1 MIFFFSSKSKPFRK
15 QPCLTGFILLSLL
28 LFNIYQPFKLQA
40 AKNSSGSKVSI
51 NLPQTI
57 ILKEFI
63 KIISENTGTV
73 FVYEEKNMRGQMSIT
88 APRNFKVTPEDAF
101 FFFEKILA
109 SQGLAMVRRKESNV
123 VEILPTADA
132 RFSRLPITNDGEK
145 ISAKSGNY
153 VMRLIP
159 IFHANLKGIQSTL
172 QPIFSKT
179 GVLLVYEPMNMLI
192 VIDVESNV
200 SRIVELIDMLDT
212 SAPEGVEQVVTLQ
225 QIIHNDVSEIHK
237 TVSELFSNLVRNGKP
252 TKFKLLIET
261 RLNSLFIVA
270 NRDTTEEIIELIE
283 KVDVPVEG
291 AKTTI
296 HELNYSDAAKLVP
309 LITTVFPKTNS
320 IKIVPFA
327 PFNALIIIAN
337 PVTTRQII
345 DLVDQLDIPRGNRQ
359 IMLQQLDYAS
369 AKTLAPLLSKIFS
382 DKVIAGKGEGK
393 TSSGSPVKIIAEPRL
408 NALIIIADRL
418 ATDRVLQ
425 LISKLDTEQ
434 GTSGETQL
442 KLIPLKNTSAKR
454 MANLLTKIFADK
466 VVAGKGEG
474 NTAKTSPVKIIE
486 EERLNSLII
495 IAGRIEI
502 DSILSLVKQLDVY
515 QESGKIQSN
524 FKLYHLQHAVAK
536 DMALMLKEVTGK
548 ITEVARKDEKPLAGT
563 KAQSKTTKSG
573 TQSEISISADE
584 ATNSLLIFAPAD
596 AFKTLD
602 QIIVELDV
610 ARMQVYVEALV
621 MEVTLSKSLDLG
633 INWKAAGTTN
643 KNRIITGGFP
653 NGGAFT
659 GPNSSG
665 SLGSATSA
673 SADSTIGVLNGNTIS
688 IGGQEFFSFGAFVK
702 AVQNNNDVN
711 VLANPQLMIINNPQ
725 EGEVPNINVVSV
737 VPVSPKTVTSAS
749 NITTKEYQYKE
760 VGIKLEIKP
769 QISGENSIRLDI
781 AQESSDVVNPG
792 AEAITIFKRTI
803 KTSVI
808 AEDGEI
814 IVLGGLIKE
823 KIARDQDKIPGF
835 GDLPLLGWLFRS
847 KKDQFEKINLLIFI
861 RPNIIRTKADLER
874 VNQNASSRFKKVKEL
889 NKVTNQVLEDMGLP
903 ELSDKAERVT
913 E

>member
-1 MIFFFSSKSKPFRK
+1 MIFFFTSISKSLRK
-15 QPCLTGFILLSLL
+15 HNWLSGFFLLCLL
-28 LFNIYQPFKLQA
+28 LFHISQPFELEA
-40 AKNSSGSKVSI
+40 AKKKPSSKVSI

-88 APRNFKVTPEDAF
+88 APRNFKVTPQDAF

-109 SQGLAMVRRKESNV
+109 SQGLAMVRKKGSKV
-123 VEILPTADA
+123 VEILPSADA
-132 RFSRLPITNDGEK
+132 RFSRLPISKDGGK
-145 ISAKSGNY
+145 ISAKGGNY

-159 IFHANLKGIQSTL
+159 IVHADLKGIQSTL

-200 SRIVELIDMLDT
+200 SRIVELIEMLDT
-212 SAPEGVEQVVTLQ
+212 SAPEGVEQIVTLQ
-225 QIIHNDVSEIHK
+225 KILHNDVTEIHK

-252 TKFKLLIET
+252 TQFKLLIEA
-261 RLNSLFIVA
+261 RLNSMFIVA
-270 NRDTTEEIIELIE
+270 NRETTEEIIELIE

-296 HELNYSDAAKLVP
+296 HELKYSDAAKLVP
-309 LITTVFPKTNS
+309 LITTVFPKTTS

-337 PVTTRQII
+337 PVTTQQII

-359 IMLQQLDYAS
+359 IMLQQLNYAS
-369 AKTLAPLLSKIFS
+369 ATTLAPLLSKIFA
-382 DKVIAGKGEGK
+382 DKVVAGKGEGA
-393 TSSGSPVKIIAEPRL
+393 TATGSPVKIIAEPRL

-418 ATDRVLQ
+418 ATDRVLL
-425 LISKLDTEQ
+425 LIAKLDTEQ

-454 MANLLTKIFADK
+454 MANLLTKIFSDR

-474 NTAKTSPVKIIE
+474 NTAKASPVKIIE

-495 IAGRIEI
+495 IAGRLEIER
-502 DSILSLVKQLDVY
+502 ILSLIKQLDVF
-515 QESGKIQSN
+515 QESGKVRSN

-536 DMALMLKEVTGK
+536 DIAVLLKEVTGR
-548 ITEVARKDEKPLAGT
+548 ISEVSRKDEKPQLS
-563 KAQSKTTKSG
+563 KALSKTAGSG
-573 TQSEISISADE
+573 TQSDISISADE

-610 ARMQVYVEALV
+610 PRMQVYVEALI

-633 INWKAAGTTN
+633 INWKAAGATSG
-643 KNRIITGGFP
+643 NRIITGGFP
-653 NGGAFT
+653 GGGAFT
-659 GPNSSG
+659 GD
-665 SLGSATSA
+665 ATSGGTA
-673 SADSTIGVLNGNTIS
+673 ATTAAENTIGVLNGNTIS
-688 IGGQEFFSFGAFVK
+688 IGGKEFFSFGAFVK

-725 EGEVPNINVVSV
+725 EGEVPNISVVSV

-749 NITTKEYQYKE
+749 NITTTEYQFKE

-769 QISGENSIRLDI
+769 QISGKNSIRLDI
-781 AQESSDVVNPG
+781 AQESSDVVNP
-792 AEAITIFKRTI
+792 AANPITIFKRTI

-808 AEDGEI
+808 AEDGKI

-823 KIARDQDKIPGF
+823 KMVRERSKIPGF
-835 GDLPLLGWLFRS
+835 GDIPLIGWLFRS
-847 KKDQFEKINLLIFI
+847 KKDGFEKINLLIFI
-861 RPNIIRTKADLER
+861 RPTIIRTKADLER
-874 VNQNASSRFKKVKEL
+874 VNQRASSRFKKANEL
-889 NKVTNQVLEDMGLP
+889 DKISNQVLEDMGLP
-903 ELSDKAERVT
+903 ELSD
-913 E
+913 

>member
-1 MIFFFSSKSKPFRK
+1 MIFFFTSISKLLRK
-15 QPCLTGFILLSLL
+15 HNWLSGFFLLCLL
-28 LFNIYQPFKLQA
+28 LFHISQPFELEA
-40 AKNSSGSKVSI
+40 AKKKPSSKVSI

-88 APRNFKVTPEDAF
+88 APRNFKVTPQDAF

-109 SQGLAMVRRKESNV
+109 SQGLAMVRKKGSKV
-123 VEILPTADA
+123 VEILPSADA
-132 RFSRLPITNDGEK
+132 RFSRLPISKDGGK
-145 ISAKSGNY
+145 ISAKGGNY

-159 IFHANLKGIQSTL
+159 IVHADLKGIQSTL

-200 SRIVELIDMLDT
+200 SRIVELIEMLDT
-212 SAPEGVEQVVTLQ
+212 SAPEGVEQIVTLQ
-225 QIIHNDVSEIHK
+225 KILHNDVTEIHK

-252 TKFKLLIET
+252 TQFKLLIEA
-261 RLNSLFIVA
+261 RLNSMFIVA
-270 NRDTTEEIIELIE
+270 NRETTEEIIELIE

-296 HELNYSDAAKLVP
+296 HELKYSDAAKLVP
-309 LITTVFPKTNS
+309 LITTVFPKTTS

-337 PVTTRQII
+337 PVTTQQII

-359 IMLQQLDYAS
+359 IMLQQLNYAS
-369 AKTLAPLLSKIFS
+369 ATTLAPLLSKIFA
-382 DKVIAGKGEGK
+382 DKVVAGKGEGA
-393 TSSGSPVKIIAEPRL
+393 TATGSPVKIIAEPRL

-418 ATDRVLQ
+418 ATDRVLL
-425 LISKLDTEQ
+425 LIAKLDTEQ

-454 MANLLTKIFADK
+454 MANLLTKIFSDR

-474 NTAKTSPVKIIE
+474 NTAKASPVKIIE

-495 IAGRIEI
+495 IAGRLEIER
-502 DSILSLVKQLDVY
+502 ILSLIKQLDVF
-515 QESGKIQSN
+515 QESGKVHSN

-536 DMALMLKEVTGK
+536 DIAVLLKEVTGR
-548 ITEVARKDEKPLAGT
+548 ISEVSRKDEKPQLS
-563 KAQSKTTKSG
+563 KALSKTAGSG
-573 TQSEISISADE
+573 TQSDISISADE

-610 ARMQVYVEALV
+610 PRMQVYVEALI

-633 INWKAAGTTN
+633 INWKAAGATSG
-643 KNRIITGGFP
+643 NRIITGGFP
-653 NGGAFT
+653 GGGAFT
-659 GPNSSG
+659 GD
-665 SLGSATSA
+665 ATTGGTA
-673 SADSTIGVLNGNTIS
+673 ATTAAENTIGVLNGNTIS
-688 IGGQEFFSFGAFVK
+688 IGGKEFFSFGAFVK

-725 EGEVPNINVVSV
+725 EGEVPNISVVSV

-749 NITTKEYQYKE
+749 NITTTEYQFKE

-769 QISGENSIRLDI
+769 QISGKNSIRLDI
-781 AQESSDVVNPG
+781 AQESSDVVNP
-792 AEAITIFKRTI
+792 AANPITIFKRTI

-808 AEDGEI
+808 AEDGKI

-823 KIARDQDKIPGF
+823 KMVRERSKIPGF
-835 GDLPLLGWLFRS
+835 GDIPLIGWLFRS
-847 KKDQFEKINLLIFI
+847 KKDGFEKINLLIFI
-861 RPNIIRTKADLER
+861 RPTIIRTKADLER
-874 VNQNASSRFKKVKEL
+874 VNQRASSRFKKANEL
-889 NKVTNQVLEDMGLP
+889 DKISNQVLEDMGLP
-903 ELSDKAERVT
+903 ELSD
-913 E
+913 

>member
-1 MIFFFSSKSKPFRK
+1 MIFFFTSISKLLRK
-15 QPCLTGFILLSLL
+15 HNWLYGFFLLCLL
-28 LFNIYQPFKLQA
+28 LFHISQPFELEA
-40 AKNSSGSKVSI
+40 AKKKPSSKVSI

-88 APRNFKVTPEDAF
+88 APRNFKVTPQDAF

-109 SQGLAMVRRKESNV
+109 SQGLAMVRKKGSKV
-123 VEILPTADA
+123 VEILPSADA
-132 RFSRLPITNDGEK
+132 RFSRLPISKDGGK
-145 ISAKSGNY
+145 ISAKGGNY

-159 IFHANLKGIQSTL
+159 IVHADLKGIQSTL

-200 SRIVELIDMLDT
+200 SRIVELIEMLDT
-212 SAPEGVEQVVTLQ
+212 SAPEGVEQIVTLQ
-225 QIIHNDVSEIHK
+225 KILHNDVTEIHK

-252 TKFKLLIET
+252 TQFKLLIEA
-261 RLNSLFIVA
+261 RLNSMFIVA
-270 NRDTTEEIIELIE
+270 NRETTEEIIELIE

-296 HELNYSDAAKLVP
+296 HELKYSDAAKLVP
-309 LITTVFPKTNS
+309 LITTVFPKTTS

-337 PVTTRQII
+337 PVTTQQII

-359 IMLQQLDYAS
+359 IMLQQLNYAS
-369 AKTLAPLLSKIFS
+369 ATTLAPLLSKIFA
-382 DKVIAGKGEGK
+382 DKVVAGKGEGA
-393 TSSGSPVKIIAEPRL
+393 TATGSPVKIIAEPRL

-418 ATDRVLQ
+418 ATDRVLL
-425 LISKLDTEQ
+425 LIAKLDTEQ

-454 MANLLTKIFADK
+454 MANLLTKIFSDR

-474 NTAKTSPVKIIE
+474 NTAKASPVKIIE

-495 IAGRIEI
+495 IAGRLEIER
-502 DSILSLVKQLDVY
+502 ILSLIKQLDVF
-515 QESGKIQSN
+515 QESGKVRSN

-536 DMALMLKEVTGK
+536 DIAVLLKEVTGR
-548 ITEVARKDEKPLAGT
+548 ISEVSRKDEKPQLS
-563 KAQSKTTKSG
+563 KALSKTAGSG
-573 TQSEISISADE
+573 TQSDISISADE

-610 ARMQVYVEALV
+610 PRMQVYVEALI

-633 INWKAAGTTN
+633 INWKAAGATSG
-643 KNRIITGGFP
+643 NRIITGGFP
-653 NGGAFT
+653 GGGAFT
-659 GPNSSG
+659 GD
-665 SLGSATSA
+665 ATSGGTA
-673 SADSTIGVLNGNTIS
+673 ATTAAENTIGVLNGNTIS
-688 IGGQEFFSFGAFVK
+688 IGGKEFFSFGAFVK

-725 EGEVPNINVVSV
+725 EGEVPNISVVSV

-749 NITTKEYQYKE
+749 NITTTEYQFKE

-769 QISGENSIRLDI
+769 QISGKNSIRLDI
-781 AQESSDVVNPG
+781 AQESSDVVNP
-792 AEAITIFKRTI
+792 AANPITIFKRTI

-808 AEDGEI
+808 AEDGKI

-823 KIARDQDKIPGF
+823 KMVRERSKIPGF
-835 GDLPLLGWLFRS
+835 GDIPLIGWLFRS
-847 KKDQFEKINLLIFI
+847 KKDGFEKINLLIFI
-861 RPNIIRTKADLER
+861 RPTIIRTKADLER
-874 VNQNASSRFKKVKEL
+874 VNQRASSRFKKANEL
-889 NKVTNQVLEDMGLP
+889 DKISNQVLEDMGLP
-903 ELSDKAERVT
+903 ELSD
-913 E
+913 

>member
-1 MIFFFSSKSKPFRK
+1 MIFFFTSISKSLRK
-15 QPCLTGFILLSLL
+15 HNWLSGFFLLCLL
-28 LFNIYQPFKLQA
+28 LFHISQPFELEA
-40 AKNSSGSKVSI
+40 AKKKPSSKVSI

-88 APRNFKVTPEDAF
+88 APRNFKVTPQDAF

-109 SQGLAMVRRKESNV
+109 SQGLAMVRKKGSKV
-123 VEILPTADA
+123 VEILPSADA
-132 RFSRLPITNDGEK
+132 RFSRLPISKDGGK
-145 ISAKSGNY
+145 ISAKGGNY

-159 IFHANLKGIQSTL
+159 IVHADLKGIQSTL

-200 SRIVELIDMLDT
+200 SRIVELIEMLDT
-212 SAPEGVEQVVTLQ
+212 SAPEGVEQIVTLQ
-225 QIIHNDVSEIHK
+225 KIIHNDVTEIHK

-252 TKFKLLIET
+252 TQFKLLIEA
-261 RLNSLFIVA
+261 RLNSMFIVA
-270 NRDTTEEIIELIE
+270 NRETTEEIIELIE

-296 HELNYSDAAKLVP
+296 HELKYSDAAKLVP
-309 LITTVFPKTNS
+309 LITTVFPKTTS

-337 PVTTRQII
+337 PVTTQQII

-359 IMLQQLDYAS
+359 IMLQQLNYAS
-369 AKTLAPLLSKIFS
+369 ATTLAPLLSKIFA
-382 DKVIAGKGEGK
+382 DKVVAGKGEGA
-393 TSSGSPVKIIAEPRL
+393 TATGSPVKIIAEPRL

-418 ATDRVLQ
+418 ATDRVLL
-425 LISKLDTEQ
+425 LIAKLDTEQ

-454 MANLLTKIFADK
+454 MANLLTKIFSDR

-474 NTAKTSPVKIIE
+474 NTAKASPVKIIE

-495 IAGRIEI
+495 IAGRLEIER
-502 DSILSLVKQLDVY
+502 ILSLIKQLDVF
-515 QESGKIQSN
+515 QESGKVRSN

-536 DMALMLKEVTGK
+536 DIAVLLKEVTGR
-548 ITEVARKDEKPLAGT
+548 ISEVSRKDEKPQLS
-563 KAQSKTTKSG
+563 KALSKTAGSG
-573 TQSEISISADE
+573 TQSDISISADE

-610 ARMQVYVEALV
+610 PRMQVYVEALI

-633 INWKAAGTTN
+633 INWKAAGATSG
-643 KNRIITGGFP
+643 NRIITGGFP
-653 NGGAFT
+653 GGGAFT
-659 GPNSSG
+659 GD
-665 SLGSATSA
+665 ATSGGTA
-673 SADSTIGVLNGNTIS
+673 ATTAAENTIGVLNGNTIS
-688 IGGQEFFSFGAFVK
+688 IGGKEFFSFGAFVK

-725 EGEVPNINVVSV
+725 EGEVPNISVVSV

-749 NITTKEYQYKE
+749 NITTTEYQFKE

-769 QISGENSIRLDI
+769 QISGKNSIRLDI
-781 AQESSDVVNPG
+781 AQESSDVVNPT
-792 AEAITIFKRTI
+792 ANPITIFKRTI

-808 AEDGEI
+808 AEDGKI

-823 KIARDQDKIPGF
+823 KMVRERSKIPGF
-835 GDLPLLGWLFRS
+835 GDIPLIGWLFRS
-847 KKDQFEKINLLIFI
+847 KKDGFEKINLLIFI
-861 RPNIIRTKADLER
+861 RPTIIRTKADLER
-874 VNQNASSRFKKVKEL
+874 VNQRASSRFKKANEL
-889 NKVTNQVLEDMGLP
+889 DKISNQVLEDMGLP
-903 ELSDKAERVT
+903 ELSD
-913 E
+913 

>member
-63 KIISENTGTV
+63 KIISKNTGTV

-749 NITTKEYQYKE
+749 NITTKEYQFKE

-874 VNQNASSRFKKVKEL
+874 VNRNASTRFKKVKEL

>member
-63 KIISENTGTV
+63 KIISKNTGTV

-359 IMLQQLDYAS
+359 IMLQQLNYAS

-502 DSILSLVKQLDVY
+502 DSILSLIKQLDVY

-725 EGEVPNINVVSV
+725 EGDVPNINVVSI
-737 VPVSPKTVTSAS
+737 VPVSQKTVTSAN
-749 NITTKEYQYKE
+749 NISTKEYQFKE

-781 AQESSDVVNPG
+781 SQESSDVVNPG
-792 AEAITIFKRTI
+792 VEAITIFKRTI

-847 KKDQFEKINLLIFI
+847 KQNQFEKINLLIFI
-861 RPNIIRTKADLER
+861 RPNIIRSKADLER
-874 VNQNASSRFKKVKEL
+874 VNQRASSRFKKAKEL
-889 NKVTNQVLEDMGLP
+889 NKVSNQVLEDMGLP
-903 ELSDKAERVT
+903 ELSEKKERVT

>member
-1 MIFFFSSKSKPFRK
+1 M
-15 QPCLTGFILLSLL
+15 
-28 LFNIYQPFKLQA
+28 FNIYQPFKLQA

-63 KIISENTGTV
+63 KIISKNTGTV

-359 IMLQQLDYAS
+359 IMLQQLNYAS

-548 ITEVARKDEKPLAGT
+548 ITEVARKDEKPLVGT

>member
-1 MIFFFSSKSKPFRK
+1 MIFFFTSISKLLRK
-15 QPCLTGFILLSLL
+15 HNWLSGFFLLCLL
-28 LFNIYQPFKLQA
+28 LFHISQPFELEA
-40 AKNSSGSKVSI
+40 AKKKPSSKVSI

-88 APRNFKVTPEDAF
+88 APRNFKVTPQDAF

-109 SQGLAMVRRKESNV
+109 SQGLAMVRKKGSKV
-123 VEILPTADA
+123 VEILPSADA
-132 RFSRLPITNDGEK
+132 RFSRLPISKDGGK
-145 ISAKSGNY
+145 ISAKGGNY

-159 IFHANLKGIQSTL
+159 IVHADLKGIQSTL

-200 SRIVELIDMLDT
+200 SRIVELIEMLDT
-212 SAPEGVEQVVTLQ
+212 SAPEGVEQIVTLQ
-225 QIIHNDVSEIHK
+225 KILHNDVTEIHK

-252 TKFKLLIET
+252 TQFKLLIEA
-261 RLNSLFIVA
+261 RLNSMFIVA
-270 NRDTTEEIIELIE
+270 NRETTEEIIELIE

-296 HELNYSDAAKLVP
+296 HELKYSDAAKLVP
-309 LITTVFPKTNS
+309 LITTVFPKTTS

-337 PVTTRQII
+337 PVTTQQII

-359 IMLQQLDYAS
+359 IMLQQLNYAS
-369 AKTLAPLLSKIFS
+369 ATTLAPLLSKIFA
-382 DKVIAGKGEGK
+382 DKVVAGKGEGA
-393 TSSGSPVKIIAEPRL
+393 TATGSPVKIIAEPRL

-418 ATDRVLQ
+418 ATDRVLL
-425 LISKLDTEQ
+425 LIAKLDTEQ

-454 MANLLTKIFADK
+454 MANLLTKIFSDR

-474 NTAKTSPVKIIE
+474 NTAKASPVKIIE

-495 IAGRIEI
+495 IAGRLEIER
-502 DSILSLVKQLDVY
+502 ILSLIKQLDVF
-515 QESGKIQSN
+515 QESGKVRSN

-536 DMALMLKEVTGK
+536 DIAVLLKEVTGR
-548 ITEVARKDEKPLAGT
+548 ISEVSRKDEKPQLS
-563 KAQSKTTKSG
+563 KALSKTAGSG
-573 TQSEISISADE
+573 TQSDISISADE

-610 ARMQVYVEALV
+610 PRMQVYVEALI

-633 INWKAAGTTN
+633 INWKAAGATSG
-643 KNRIITGGFP
+643 NRIITGGFP
-653 NGGAFT
+653 GGGAFT
-659 GPNSSG
+659 GD
-665 SLGSATSA
+665 ATTGGTA
-673 SADSTIGVLNGNTIS
+673 ATTAAENTIGVLNGNTIS
-688 IGGQEFFSFGAFVK
+688 IGGKEFFSFGAFVK

-725 EGEVPNINVVSV
+725 EGEVPNISVVSV

-749 NITTKEYQYKE
+749 NITTTEYQFKE

-769 QISGENSIRLDI
+769 QISGKNSIRLDI
-781 AQESSDVVNPG
+781 AQESSDVVNP
-792 AEAITIFKRTI
+792 AANPITIFKRTI

-808 AEDGEI
+808 AEDGKI

-823 KIARDQDKIPGF
+823 KMVRERSKIPGF
-835 GDLPLLGWLFRS
+835 GDIPLIGWLFRS
-847 KKDQFEKINLLIFI
+847 KKDGFEKINLLIFI
-861 RPNIIRTKADLER
+861 RPTIIRTKADLER
-874 VNQNASSRFKKVKEL
+874 VNQRASSRFKKANEL
-889 NKVTNQVLEDMGLP
+889 DKISNQVLEDMGLP
-903 ELSDKAERVT
+903 ELSD
-913 E
+913 

>member
-1 MIFFFSSKSKPFRK
+1 MILFLSILSEQYRKFHRLSGIIFLSLFLFQASFPVEIEAAKKKKSSKV
-15 QPCLTGFILLSLL
+15 T
-28 LFNIYQPFKLQA
+28 
-40 AKNSSGSKVSI
+40 I
-51 NLPQTI
+51 NLPQTL

-63 KIISENTGTV
+63 KIISRHTGTV

-88 APRNFKVTPEDAF
+88 APRNFKVSAEDAF
-101 FFFEKILA
+101 YFFEKILA
-109 SQGLAMVRRKESNV
+109 SQGLAMVRKKGSKV
-123 VEILPTADA
+123 VEILTAADA
-132 RFSRLPITNDGEK
+132 RFSRLPISKDGGK
-145 ISAKSGNY
+145 VNAKGGNY

-159 IFHANLKGIQSTL
+159 IRHADLKGIQSTL

-200 SRIVELIDMLDT
+200 SRIVQLIDMLDI
-212 SAPEGVEQVVTLQ
+212 SQPEGVEQIVTLL
-225 QIIHNDVSEIHK
+225 QIVHNDVTEIHK
-237 TVSELFSNLVRNGKP
+237 TVSELFSNIVLNGKP
-252 TKFKLLIET
+252 PKFKLLIEA

-270 NRDTTEEIIELIE
+270 NRETTAEIIELIE
-283 KVDVPVEG
+283 QVDVPVEG
-291 AKTTI
+291 ATTTI
-296 HELNYSDAAKLVP
+296 HELQYSDAAKLIP
-309 LITTVFPKTNS
+309 LITTVFPKTSS
-320 IKIVPFA
+320 IKILPFA

-337 PVTTRQII
+337 PVTTQQII

-359 IMLQQLDYAS
+359 IKLHTLQYAS
-369 AKTLAPLLSKIFS
+369 ATTLAPLLSKIFA
-382 DKVIAGKGEGK
+382 DKIVAGKGEGK
-393 TSSGSPVKIIAEPRL
+393 TATGSAVKIIAEPRL

-425 LISKLDTEQ
+425 LIAKLDTVQ

-442 KLIPLKNTSAKR
+442 KLVPLENTSAKR
-454 MANLLTKIFADK
+454 MAVLLSKIFSDS

-474 NTAKTSPVKIIE
+474 KTAKASPVKIIE

-495 IAGRIEI
+495 IAGRLEIEQ
-502 DSILSLVKQLDVY
+502 ILSLIKKLDVF
-515 QESGKIQSN
+515 QESGKIKSN
-524 FKLYHLQHAVAK
+524 FKLYHLKHAVAK
-536 DMALMLKEVTGK
+536 DMAIMLKEVTGR
-548 ITEVARKDEKPLAGT
+548 ITEVARKDEKP
-563 KAQSKTTKSG
+563 KPESQNQSKTVGSG
-573 TQSEISISADE
+573 GQTDISISADE
-584 ATNSLLIFAPAD
+584 ATNSLLIFAPSD
-596 AFKTLD
+596 AFTTLD
-602 QIIVELDV
+602 KIIIELDV
-610 ARMQVYVEALV
+610 PRMQVYVEALV

-633 INWKAAGTTN
+633 INWKASGVTSGG
-643 KNRIITGGFP
+643 RVRTGGFP
-653 NGGAFT
+653 GAGAFT
-659 GPNSSG
+659 AD
-665 SLGSATSA
+665 SATIA
-673 SADSTIGVLNGNTIS
+673 ADSSTIGVLNGNTIS
-688 IGGQEFFSFGAFVK
+688 IGGNEFFSFGAFVK

-725 EGEVPNINVVSV
+725 EGEIPNINVVSV

-823 KIARDQDKIPGF
+823 KVARNQNKIPGF
-835 GDLPLLGWLFRS
+835 GDLPLIGWLFRS
-847 KKDQFEKINLLIFI
+847 KLDQFEKINLLIFI
-861 RPNIIRTKADLER
+861 RPTIIRTKIDLKK
-874 VNQNASSRFKKVKEL
+874 VNQRASARFKKAKEL
-889 NKVTNQVLEDMGLP
+889 NKVSDQVLEDMGIP
-903 ELSDKAERVT
+903 ELYDNLDKVT

>member
-1 MIFFFSSKSKPFRK
+1 MIFFFTSISKSLRK
-15 QPCLTGFILLSLL
+15 HNWLSGFFLLCLL
-28 LFNIYQPFKLQA
+28 LFHISQPFELEA
-40 AKNSSGSKVSI
+40 AKKKPSSKVSI

-88 APRNFKVTPEDAF
+88 APRNFKVTPQDAF

-109 SQGLAMVRRKESNV
+109 SQGLAMVRKKGSKV
-123 VEILPTADA
+123 VEILPSADA
-132 RFSRLPITNDGEK
+132 RFSRLPISKDGGK
-145 ISAKSGNY
+145 ISAKGGNY

-159 IFHANLKGIQSTL
+159 IVHADLKGIQSTL

-200 SRIVELIDMLDT
+200 SRIVELIEMLDT
-212 SAPEGVEQVVTLQ
+212 SAPEGVEQIVTLQ
-225 QIIHNDVSEIHK
+225 KILHNDVTEIHK

-252 TKFKLLIET
+252 TQFKLLIEA
-261 RLNSLFIVA
+261 RLNSMFIVA
-270 NRDTTEEIIELIE
+270 NRETTEEIIELIE

-296 HELNYSDAAKLVP
+296 HELKYSDAAKLVP
-309 LITTVFPKTNS
+309 LITTVFPKTTS

-337 PVTTRQII
+337 PVTTQQII

-359 IMLQQLDYAS
+359 IMLQQLNYAS
-369 AKTLAPLLSKIFS
+369 ATTLAPLLSKIFA
-382 DKVIAGKGEGK
+382 DKVVAGKGEGA
-393 TSSGSPVKIIAEPRL
+393 TATGSPVKIIAEPRL

-418 ATDRVLQ
+418 ATDRVLL
-425 LISKLDTEQ
+425 LIAKLDTEQ

-454 MANLLTKIFADK
+454 MANLLTKIFSDR

-474 NTAKTSPVKIIE
+474 NTAKASPVKIIE

-495 IAGRIEI
+495 IAGRLEIER
-502 DSILSLVKQLDVY
+502 ILSLIKQLDVF
-515 QESGKIQSN
+515 QESGKVRSN

-536 DMALMLKEVTGK
+536 DIAVLLKEVTGR
-548 ITEVARKDEKPLAGT
+548 ISEVSRKDEKPQLS
-563 KAQSKTTKSG
+563 KALSKTAGSG
-573 TQSEISISADE
+573 TQSDISISADE

-610 ARMQVYVEALV
+610 PRMQVYVEALI

-633 INWKAAGTTN
+633 INWKAAGATSG
-643 KNRIITGGFP
+643 NRIITGGFP
-653 NGGAFT
+653 GGGAFT
-659 GPNSSG
+659 GD
-665 SLGSATSA
+665 ATTGGTA
-673 SADSTIGVLNGNTIS
+673 ATTAAENTIGVLNGNTIS
-688 IGGQEFFSFGAFVK
+688 IGGKEFFSFGAFVK

-725 EGEVPNINVVSV
+725 EGEVPNISVVSV

-749 NITTKEYQYKE
+749 NITTTEYQFKE

-769 QISGENSIRLDI
+769 QISGKNSIRLDI
-781 AQESSDVVNPG
+781 AQESSDVVNP
-792 AEAITIFKRTI
+792 AANPITIFKRTI

-808 AEDGEI
+808 AEDGKI

-823 KIARDQDKIPGF
+823 KMVRERSKIPGF
-835 GDLPLLGWLFRS
+835 GDIPLIGWLFRS
-847 KKDQFEKINLLIFI
+847 KKDGFEKINLLIFI
-861 RPNIIRTKADLER
+861 RPTIIRTKADLER
-874 VNQNASSRFKKVKEL
+874 VNQRASSRFKKANEL
-889 NKVTNQVLEDMGLP
+889 DKISNQVLEDMGLP
-903 ELSDKAERVT
+903 ELSD
-913 E
+913 

>member
-1 MIFFFSSKSKPFRK
+1 MIFFFTSISKLLRK
-15 QPCLTGFILLSLL
+15 HNWLSGFFLLCLL
-28 LFNIYQPFKLQA
+28 LFHISQPFELEA
-40 AKNSSGSKVSI
+40 AKKKPSSKVSI

-88 APRNFKVTPEDAF
+88 APRNFKVTPQDAF

-109 SQGLAMVRRKESNV
+109 SQGLAMVRKKGSKV
-123 VEILPTADA
+123 VEILPSADA
-132 RFSRLPITNDGEK
+132 RFSRLPISKDGGK
-145 ISAKSGNY
+145 ISAKGGNY

-159 IFHANLKGIQSTL
+159 IVHADLKGIQSTL

-200 SRIVELIDMLDT
+200 SRIVELIEMLDT
-212 SAPEGVEQVVTLQ
+212 SAPEGVEQIVTLQ
-225 QIIHNDVSEIHK
+225 KILHNDVTEIHK

-252 TKFKLLIET
+252 TQFKLLIEA
-261 RLNSLFIVA
+261 RLNSMFIVA
-270 NRDTTEEIIELIE
+270 NRETTEEIIELIE

-296 HELNYSDAAKLVP
+296 HELKYSDAAKLVP
-309 LITTVFPKTNS
+309 LITTVFPKTTS

-337 PVTTRQII
+337 PVTTQQII

-359 IMLQQLDYAS
+359 IMLQQLNYAS
-369 AKTLAPLLSKIFS
+369 ATTLAPLLSKIFA
-382 DKVIAGKGEGK
+382 DKVVAGKGEGA
-393 TSSGSPVKIIAEPRL
+393 TATGSPVKIIAEPRL

-418 ATDRVLQ
+418 ATDRVLL
-425 LISKLDTEQ
+425 LIAKLDTEQ

-454 MANLLTKIFADK
+454 MANLLTKIFSDR

-474 NTAKTSPVKIIE
+474 NTAKASPVKIIE

-495 IAGRIEI
+495 IAGRLEIER
-502 DSILSLVKQLDVY
+502 ILSLIKQLDVF
-515 QESGKIQSN
+515 QESGKVRSN

-536 DMALMLKEVTGK
+536 DIAVLLKEVTGR
-548 ITEVARKDEKPLAGT
+548 ISEVSRKDEKPQLS
-563 KAQSKTTKSG
+563 KALSKTAGSG
-573 TQSEISISADE
+573 TQSDISISADE

-610 ARMQVYVEALV
+610 PRMQVYVEALI

-633 INWKAAGTTN
+633 INWKAAGATSG
-643 KNRIITGGFP
+643 NRIITGGFP
-653 NGGAFT
+653 GGGAFT
-659 GPNSSG
+659 GD
-665 SLGSATSA
+665 ATSGGTA
-673 SADSTIGVLNGNTIS
+673 ATTAAENTIGVLNGNTIS
-688 IGGQEFFSFGAFVK
+688 IGGKEFFSFGAFVK

-725 EGEVPNINVVSV
+725 EGEVPNISVVSV

-749 NITTKEYQYKE
+749 NITTTEYQFKE

-769 QISGENSIRLDI
+769 QISGKNSIRLDI
-781 AQESSDVVNPG
+781 AQESSDVVNP
-792 AEAITIFKRTI
+792 AANPITIFKRTI

-808 AEDGEI
+808 AEDGKI

-823 KIARDQDKIPGF
+823 KMVRERSKIPGF
-835 GDLPLLGWLFRS
+835 GDIPLIGWLFRS
-847 KKDQFEKINLLIFI
+847 KKDGFEKINLLIFI
-861 RPNIIRTKADLER
+861 RPTIIRTKTDLER
-874 VNQNASSRFKKVKEL
+874 VNQRASSRFKKANEL
-889 NKVTNQVLEDMGLP
+889 DKISNQVLEDMGLP
-903 ELSDKAERVT
+903 ELSD
-913 E
+913 

>member
-1 MIFFFSSKSKPFRK
+1 LSGFF
-15 QPCLTGFILLSLL
+15 LLCLL
-28 LFNIYQPFKLQA
+28 LFHISQPFELEA
-40 AKNSSGSKVSI
+40 AKKKPSSKVSI

-88 APRNFKVTPEDAF
+88 APRNFKVTPQDAF

-109 SQGLAMVRRKESNV
+109 SQGLAMVRKKGSKV
-123 VEILPTADA
+123 VEILPSADA
-132 RFSRLPITNDGEK
+132 RFSRLPISKDGGK
-145 ISAKSGNY
+145 ISAKGGNY

-159 IFHANLKGIQSTL
+159 IVHADLKGIQSTL

-200 SRIVELIDMLDT
+200 SRIVELIEMLDT
-212 SAPEGVEQVVTLQ
+212 SAPEGVEQIVTLQ
-225 QIIHNDVSEIHK
+225 KILHNDVTEIHK

-252 TKFKLLIET
+252 TQFKLLIEA
-261 RLNSLFIVA
+261 RLNSMFIVA
-270 NRDTTEEIIELIE
+270 NRETTEEIIELIE

-296 HELNYSDAAKLVP
+296 HELKYSDAAKLVP
-309 LITTVFPKTNS
+309 LITTVFPKTTS

-337 PVTTRQII
+337 PVTTQQII

-359 IMLQQLDYAS
+359 IMLQQLNYAS
-369 AKTLAPLLSKIFS
+369 ATTLAPLLSKIFA
-382 DKVIAGKGEGK
+382 DKVVAGKGEGA
-393 TSSGSPVKIIAEPRL
+393 TATGSPVKIIAEPRL

-418 ATDRVLQ
+418 ATDRVLL
-425 LISKLDTEQ
+425 LIAKLDTEQ

-454 MANLLTKIFADK
+454 MANLLTKIFSDR

-474 NTAKTSPVKIIE
+474 NTAKASPVKIIE

-495 IAGRIEI
+495 IAGRLEIER
-502 DSILSLVKQLDVY
+502 ILSLIKQLDVF
-515 QESGKIQSN
+515 QESGKVRSN

-536 DMALMLKEVTGK
+536 DIAVLLKEVTGR
-548 ITEVARKDEKPLAGT
+548 ISEVSRKDEKPQLS
-563 KAQSKTTKSG
+563 KALSKTAGSG
-573 TQSEISISADE
+573 TQSDISISADE

-610 ARMQVYVEALV
+610 PRMQVYVEALI

-633 INWKAAGTTN
+633 INWKAAGATSG
-643 KNRIITGGFP
+643 NRIITGGFP
-653 NGGAFT
+653 GGGAFT
-659 GPNSSG
+659 GD
-665 SLGSATSA
+665 ATTGGTA
-673 SADSTIGVLNGNTIS
+673 ATTAAQNTIGVLNGNTIS
-688 IGGQEFFSFGAFVK
+688 IGGKEFFSFGAFVK

-725 EGEVPNINVVSV
+725 EGEIPNISVVSV

-749 NITTKEYQYKE
+749 NITTTEYQFKE

-769 QISGENSIRLDI
+769 QISGKNSIRLDI
-781 AQESSDVVNPG
+781 AQESSDVVNP
-792 AEAITIFKRTI
+792 AANPITIFKRTI

-808 AEDGEI
+808 AEDGKI

-823 KIARDQDKIPGF
+823 KMVRERSKIPGF
-835 GDLPLLGWLFRS
+835 GDIPLIGWLFRS
-847 KKDQFEKINLLIFI
+847 KKDGFEKINLLIFI
-861 RPNIIRTKADLER
+861 RPTIIRTKADLER
-874 VNQNASSRFKKVKEL
+874 VNQRASSRFKKANEL
-889 NKVTNQVLEDMGLP
+889 DKISNQVLEDMGLP
-903 ELSDKAERVT
+903 ELSD
-913 E
+913 

>member
-1 MIFFFSSKSKPFRK
+1 M
-15 QPCLTGFILLSLL
+15 TGFILLSLL

-63 KIISENTGTV
+63 KIISKNTGTV

-502 DSILSLVKQLDVY
+502 DSILSLIKQLDVY

-725 EGEVPNINVVSV
+725 
-737 VPVSPKTVTSAS
+737 
-749 NITTKEYQYKE
+749 
-760 VGIKLEIKP
+760 
-769 QISGENSIRLDI
+769 
-781 AQESSDVVNPG
+781 
-792 AEAITIFKRTI
+792 
-803 KTSVI
+803 
-808 AEDGEI
+808 
-814 IVLGGLIKE
+814 
-823 KIARDQDKIPGF
+823 
-835 GDLPLLGWLFRS
+835 
-847 KKDQFEKINLLIFI
+847 
-861 RPNIIRTKADLER
+861 
-874 VNQNASSRFKKVKEL
+874 
-889 NKVTNQVLEDMGLP
+889 
-903 ELSDKAERVT
+903 
-913 E
+913 

>member
-1 MIFFFSSKSKPFRK
+1 MIFFFTSISKSLRK
-15 QPCLTGFILLSLL
+15 HNWLSGFFLLCLL
-28 LFNIYQPFKLQA
+28 LFHISQPFELEA
-40 AKNSSGSKVSI
+40 AKKKPSSKVSI

-88 APRNFKVTPEDAF
+88 APRNFKVTPQDAF

-109 SQGLAMVRRKESNV
+109 SQGLAMVRKKGSKV
-123 VEILPTADA
+123 VEILPSADA
-132 RFSRLPITNDGEK
+132 RFSRLPISKDGGK
-145 ISAKSGNY
+145 INAKGGNY

-159 IFHANLKGIQSTL
+159 IVHADLKGIQSTL

-200 SRIVELIDMLDT
+200 SRIVELIEMLDT
-212 SAPEGVEQVVTLQ
+212 SAPEGVEQIVTLQ
-225 QIIHNDVSEIHK
+225 KILHNDVTEIHK

-252 TKFKLLIET
+252 TQFKLLIEA
-261 RLNSLFIVA
+261 RLNSMFIVA
-270 NRDTTEEIIELIE
+270 NRETTEDIIGLIE

-296 HELNYSDAAKLVP
+296 HELKYSDAAKLVP
-309 LITTVFPKTNS
+309 LITTVFPKTTS

-337 PVTTRQII
+337 PVTTQQII

-359 IMLQQLDYAS
+359 IMLQQLNYAS
-369 AKTLAPLLSKIFS
+369 ATTLAPLLSKIFA
-382 DKVIAGKGEGK
+382 DKVVAGKGEGA
-393 TSSGSPVKIIAEPRL
+393 TATGSPVKIIAEPRL

-418 ATDRVLQ
+418 ATDRVLL
-425 LISKLDTEQ
+425 LIAKLDTEQ

-454 MANLLTKIFADK
+454 MANLLTKIFSDR

-474 NTAKTSPVKIIE
+474 NTAKASPVKIIE

-495 IAGRIEI
+495 IAGRLEIER
-502 DSILSLVKQLDVY
+502 ILSLIKQLDVF
-515 QESGKIQSN
+515 QESGKVRSN

-536 DMALMLKEVTGK
+536 DIAVLLKEVTGR
-548 ITEVARKDEKPLAGT
+548 ISEVSRKDEKPQLS
-563 KAQSKTTKSG
+563 KALSKTAGSG
-573 TQSEISISADE
+573 TQSDISISADE

-610 ARMQVYVEALV
+610 PRMQVYVEALI

-633 INWKAAGTTN
+633 INWKAAGATSG
-643 KNRIITGGFP
+643 NRIITGGFP
-653 NGGAFT
+653 GGGAFT
-659 GPNSSG
+659 GD
-665 SLGSATSA
+665 ATTGGTA
-673 SADSTIGVLNGNTIS
+673 ATTAAENTIGVLNGNTIS
-688 IGGQEFFSFGAFVK
+688 IGGKEFFSFGAFVK

-725 EGEVPNINVVSV
+725 EGEIPNISVVSV

-749 NITTKEYQYKE
+749 NITTTEYQFKE

-769 QISGENSIRLDI
+769 QISGKNSIRLDI
-781 AQESSDVVNPG
+781 AQESSDVVNPT
-792 AEAITIFKRTI
+792 ANPITIFKRTI

-808 AEDGEI
+808 AEDGKI

-823 KIARDQDKIPGF
+823 KMVRERSKIPGF
-835 GDLPLLGWLFRS
+835 GDIPLIGWLFRS
-847 KKDQFEKINLLIFI
+847 KKDGFEKINLLIFI
-861 RPNIIRTKADLER
+861 RPTIIRTKADLER
-874 VNQNASSRFKKVKEL
+874 VNQRASSRFKKANEL
-889 NKVTNQVLEDMGLP
+889 DKISNQVLEDMGLP
-903 ELSDKAERVT
+903 ELSD
-913 E
+913 

>member
-1 MIFFFSSKSKPFRK
+1 MIFFFTSISKSLRK
-15 QPCLTGFILLSLL
+15 HNWLSGFFLLCLL
-28 LFNIYQPFKLQA
+28 LFHISQPFELEA
-40 AKNSSGSKVSI
+40 AKKKPSSKVSI

-88 APRNFKVTPEDAF
+88 APRNFKVTPQDAF

-109 SQGLAMVRRKESNV
+109 SQGLAMVRKKGSKV
-123 VEILPTADA
+123 VEILPSADA
-132 RFSRLPITNDGEK
+132 RFSRLPISKDGGK
-145 ISAKSGNY
+145 ISAKGGNY

-159 IFHANLKGIQSTL
+159 IVHADLKGIQSTL

-200 SRIVELIDMLDT
+200 SRIVELIEMLDT
-212 SAPEGVEQVVTLQ
+212 SAPEGVEQIVTLQ
-225 QIIHNDVSEIHK
+225 KILHNDVTEIHK

-252 TKFKLLIET
+252 TQFKLLIEA
-261 RLNSLFIVA
+261 RLNSMFIVA
-270 NRDTTEEIIELIE
+270 NRETTEEIIELIE

-296 HELNYSDAAKLVP
+296 HELKYSDAAKLVP
-309 LITTVFPKTNS
+309 LITTVFPKTTS

-337 PVTTRQII
+337 PVTTQQII

-359 IMLQQLDYAS
+359 IMLQQLNYAS
-369 AKTLAPLLSKIFS
+369 ATTLAPLLSKIFA
-382 DKVIAGKGEGK
+382 DKVVAGKGEGA
-393 TSSGSPVKIIAEPRL
+393 TATGSPVKIIAEPRL

-418 ATDRVLQ
+418 ATDRVLL
-425 LISKLDTEQ
+425 LIAKLDTEQ

-454 MANLLTKIFADK
+454 MANLLTKIFSDR

-474 NTAKTSPVKIIE
+474 NTAKASPVKIIE

-495 IAGRIEI
+495 IAGRLEIER
-502 DSILSLVKQLDVY
+502 ILSLIKQLDVF
-515 QESGKIQSN
+515 QESGKVRSN

-536 DMALMLKEVTGK
+536 DIAVLLKEVTGR
-548 ITEVARKDEKPLAGT
+548 ISEVSRKDEKPQLS
-563 KAQSKTTKSG
+563 KALSKTAGSG
-573 TQSEISISADE
+573 TQSDISISADE

-610 ARMQVYVEALV
+610 PRMQVYVEALI

-633 INWKAAGTTN
+633 INWKAAGATSG
-643 KNRIITGGFP
+643 NRIITGGFP
-653 NGGAFT
+653 GGGAFT
-659 GPNSSG
+659 GD
-665 SLGSATSA
+665 ATTGGTA
-673 SADSTIGVLNGNTIS
+673 ATTAAQNTIGVLNGNTIS
-688 IGGQEFFSFGAFVK
+688 IGGKEFFSFGAFVK

-725 EGEVPNINVVSV
+725 EGEVPNISVVSV

-749 NITTKEYQYKE
+749 NITTTEYQFKE

-769 QISGENSIRLDI
+769 QISGKNSIRLDI
-781 AQESSDVVNPG
+781 AQESSDVVNPT
-792 AEAITIFKRTI
+792 ANPITIFKRTI

-808 AEDGEI
+808 AEDGKI

-823 KIARDQDKIPGF
+823 KMVRERSKIPGF
-835 GDLPLLGWLFRS
+835 GDIPLIGWLFRS
-847 KKDQFEKINLLIFI
+847 KKDGFEKINLLIFI
-861 RPNIIRTKADLER
+861 RPTIIRTKADLER
-874 VNQNASSRFKKVKEL
+874 VNQRASSRFKKANEL
-889 NKVTNQVLEDMGLP
+889 DKISNQVLEDMGLP
-903 ELSDKAERVT
+903 ELSD
-913 E
+913 

>member
-1 MIFFFSSKSKPFRK
+1 MIFFFTSISKSLRK
-15 QPCLTGFILLSLL
+15 HNWLSGFFLLCLL
-28 LFNIYQPFKLQA
+28 LFHISQPFELEA
-40 AKNSSGSKVSI
+40 AKKKPSSKVSI

-88 APRNFKVTPEDAF
+88 APRNFKVTPQDAF

-109 SQGLAMVRRKESNV
+109 SQGLAMVRKKGSKV
-123 VEILPTADA
+123 VEILPSADA
-132 RFSRLPITNDGEK
+132 RFSRLPISKDGGK
-145 ISAKSGNY
+145 ISAKGGNY

-159 IFHANLKGIQSTL
+159 IVHADLKGIQSTL

-200 SRIVELIDMLDT
+200 SRIVELIEMLDT
-212 SAPEGVEQVVTLQ
+212 SAPEGVEQIVTLQ
-225 QIIHNDVSEIHK
+225 KILHNDVTEIHK

-252 TKFKLLIET
+252 TQFKLLIEA
-261 RLNSLFIVA
+261 RLNSMFIVA
-270 NRDTTEEIIELIE
+270 NRETTEEIIELIE

-296 HELNYSDAAKLVP
+296 HELKYSDAAKLVP
-309 LITTVFPKTNS
+309 LITTVFPKTTS

-337 PVTTRQII
+337 PVTTQQII

-359 IMLQQLDYAS
+359 IMLQQLNYAS
-369 AKTLAPLLSKIFS
+369 ATTLAPLLSKIFA
-382 DKVIAGKGEGK
+382 DKVVAGKGEGA
-393 TSSGSPVKIIAEPRL
+393 TATGSPVKIIAEPRL

-418 ATDRVLQ
+418 ATDRVLL
-425 LISKLDTEQ
+425 LIAKLDTEQ

-454 MANLLTKIFADK
+454 MANLLTKIFSDR

-474 NTAKTSPVKIIE
+474 NTAKASPVKIIE

-495 IAGRIEI
+495 IAGRLEIER
-502 DSILSLVKQLDVY
+502 ILSLIKQLDVF
-515 QESGKIQSN
+515 QESGKVRSN

-536 DMALMLKEVTGK
+536 DIAVLLKEVTGR
-548 ITEVARKDEKPLAGT
+548 ISEVSRKDEKPQLS
-563 KAQSKTTKSG
+563 KALSKTAGSG
-573 TQSEISISADE
+573 TQSDISISADE

-610 ARMQVYVEALV
+610 PRMQVYVEALI

-633 INWKAAGTTN
+633 INWKAAGATSG
-643 KNRIITGGFP
+643 NRIITGGFP
-653 NGGAFT
+653 GGGAFT
-659 GPNSSG
+659 GD
-665 SLGSATSA
+665 ATSGGTA
-673 SADSTIGVLNGNTIS
+673 ATTAAENTIGVLNGNTIS
-688 IGGQEFFSFGAFVK
+688 IGGKEFFSFGAFVK

-725 EGEVPNINVVSV
+725 EGEIPNISVVSV

-749 NITTKEYQYKE
+749 NITTTEYQFKE

-769 QISGENSIRLDI
+769 QISGKNSIRLDI
-781 AQESSDVVNPG
+781 AQESSDVVNP
-792 AEAITIFKRTI
+792 AANPITIFKRTI

-808 AEDGEI
+808 AEDGKI

-823 KIARDQDKIPGF
+823 KMVRERSKIPGF
-835 GDLPLLGWLFRS
+835 GDIPLIGWLFRS
-847 KKDQFEKINLLIFI
+847 KKDGFEKINLLIFI
-861 RPNIIRTKADLER
+861 RPTIIRTKADLER
-874 VNQNASSRFKKVKEL
+874 VNQRASSRFKKANEL
-889 NKVTNQVLEDMGLP
+889 DKISNQVLEDMGLP
-903 ELSDKAERVT
+903 ELSD
-913 E
+913 